1 MQWPVT
7 RHTPIPPLP
16 LQVAQALLIIMYV
29 LWPAGL
35 LAEAMLY
42 QAMDVFSD
50 QWQSDSNWVDLRE
63 VIMLSHCATRFRAT
77 ASLPCKCV
85 LDWRRFVD
93 PPVNEVVHY
102 PAVALTQIGSHSLR
116 IRLPTFAAVR
126 GRGSTD
132 PN

>member
-16 LQVAQALLIIMYV
+16 LQVAQALLMYV

-35 LAEAMLY
+35 WAEAMLY

-50 QWQSDSNWVDLRE
+50 QWQCDSNWVDLRE
-63 VIMLSHCATRFRAT
+63 VVMLSKCATRFRAT
-77 ASLPCKCV
+77 TMLPCKCM
-85 LDWRRFVD
+85 LDWHRFVD

-102 PAVALTQIGSHSLR
+102 PASEQIGSHSLR
-116 IRLPTFAAVR
+116 IKLPTFAGVR
-126 GRGSTD
+126 GRRSTD